1 MSGRPLRAVALLA
14 AFAWPVSAADPTLT
28 DGTLARR
35 TATDPAPV
43 ARAMGAG
50 GAEWLGWSVRAV
62 GDAAEICCHSRGF
75 RQTGCSLGERRGAS
89 GSRRE
94 GEAGTAPTDLMLFAE
109 IARGEVR
116 RLELAG
122 PRCPVDAAGQRVVWL
137 ESVDPESSVAFLA
150 GVAERRGGE
159 LASLALGAVAY
170 HATPTADRFLARV
183 ARDPQAPEASREA
196 ALFWSGNL
204 RGDAGYALLD
214 DVLASAAE
222 GSLRE
227 HAIFA
232 LTLSSST
239 EALPRIR
246 RAAREDRDDE
256 VRSQALFWLGQ
267 SGDPRAAGWIRAAI
281 AEDPDGD
288 VREHGVFAL
297 AQLDEGAAE
306 LARLLRETDD
316 GEVRR
321 QALFWL
327 GQSDDP
333 RALAALEEVLG
344 AR

>member
-1 MSGRPLRAVALLA
+1 MSGRPLRAAALLA
-14 AFAWPVSAADPTLT
+14 ALAWPVAAAKPTLD
-28 DGTLARR
+28 DGTLVQRA
-35 TATDPAPV
+35 ATDPAPV

-50 GAEWLGWSVRAV
+50 EAEWLGWSVPAV
-62 GDAAEICCHSRGF
+62 GDAAEICCNDRGF
-75 RQTGCSLGERRGAS
+75 RHSGCSLGERRGWS

-94 GEAGTAPTDLMLFAE
+94 GEPGTALTDLMLFAE
-109 IARGEVR
+109 VTRGEVR

-122 PRCPVDAAGQRVVWL
+122 PRCPVDAAGHRVVWL

-150 GVAERRGGE
+150 EVAARRGGD
-159 LASLALGAVAY
+159 LSSLALGAVAY
-170 HATPTADRFLARV
+170 HATPAADRLLARV
-183 ARDPQAPEASREA
+183 ARDPRAPEESREA
-196 ALFWSGNL
+196 ALFWAGNL

-232 LTLSSST
+232 LTLSSAA
-239 EALPRIR
+239 EAMPRIR

-288 VREHGVFAL
+288 VRERGVFAL
-297 AQLDEGAAE
+297 AQLEDGAAE